1 MAIPQ
6 TKYINIIS
14 AVGGTSQVSQR
25 DLMGRIFTANPLV
38 PAGSVVEFS
47 GGSNTALTA
56 VGNYFGIGSDEY
68 KFASKYFGY
77 ISRKGT
83 TPQKISFAPHSAEA
97 TSARLYGAVKSTT
110 LSALTALTNTDVTF
124 KADNTTFAL
133 TSLDLSAATSFAGVA
148 EIIQEALNAIQDETV
163 DFSYD
168 ATLQRFVFNTVATG
182 ADHTVEYATGALAA
196 MFGME
201 EGNTGLIISDSSA
214 AQTGLE
220 ALSSSAE
227 LSNNFFSFTFL
238 TSVTGE
244 ETSIAEWVKAQNVR
258 YMWSMGVSSANAGT
272 MASAMASYDGVG
284 LTLDSNSQ
292 KTFFLPMAIAAAINY
307 SVANASVDFMYQQAS
322 GIEPSVDT
330 KSAADAY
337 DAIRVNYYGSTQQAG
352 NMVSFYQNGV
362 LMGEISSMGVYTN
375 EAWLKDAIFTNLLN
389 LRLSLDSLPAN
400 ETGLGYVKLSIQE
413 IIEQALY
420 NGVISVGKTLDTT
433 QKAYVAQL
441 TGDPRAWQDIQSIGY
456 WLTAS
461 VVKYTENSIEKYKVT
476 YLLVYAKGDS
486 INYVDG
492 RDILI

>member
-25 DLMGRIFTANPLV
+25 DLMGRVFTANPLV

-83 TPQKISFAPHSAEA
+83 TPQKISFAPHATSA
-97 TSARLYGAVKSTT
+97 TSARLFGSVKSASLADFTV
-110 LSALTALTNTDVTF
+110 LTNTNVTF
-124 KADNTTFAL
+124 KADSTTFVL
-133 TSLDLSAATSFAGVA
+133 TALDLHSATSFTDVA
-148 EIIQEALNAIQDETV
+148 SIIQEALNTV
-163 DFSYD
+163 SDGV
-168 ATLQRFVFNTVATG
+168 ATFEYNTTLGRFVFATVATG
-182 ADHTVEYATGALAA
+182 AEHTVDYATGTLAPL
-196 MFGME
+196 FGMN
-201 EGNTGLIISDSSA
+201 EGNNGAIISESSGVTTGLK
-214 AQTGLE
+214 
-220 ALSSSAE
+220 ALSDSAE

-244 ETSIAEWVKAQNVR
+244 ETDIAAWVKAQNIR
-258 YMWSMGVSSANAGT
+258 YMWSMGVTSANAGT
-272 MASAMASYDGVG
+272 MASAMAEYDGVG
-284 LTLDSNSQ
+284 LTLDKHSE
-292 KTFFLPMAIAAAINY
+292 KAEFLPMAISAAINY
-307 SVANASVDFMYQQAS
+307 GVANASVDFMYQQAS
-322 GIEPSVDT
+322 GITPSVDSQT
-330 KSAADAY
+330 DANAY

-352 NMVSFYQNGV
+352 NLVSFYQNGV
-362 LMGEISSMGVYTN
+362 LMGDVSSMGVYTN

-389 LRLSLDSLPAN
+389 MRLSLDSLPAN

-413 IIEQALY
+413 IIEQALF
-420 NGVISVGKTLDTT
+420 NGVISAGKTLDTT
-433 QKAYVAQL
+433 QKAYISQL
-441 TGDPRAWQDIQSIGY
+441 TGDAGAWQDIQSVGY

-461 VVKYTENSIEKYKVT
+461 VVKYTEQGVEKYKVS

-486 INYVDG
+486 INFVDG